1 MDMPPILEVK
11 NLKQYFVAGSGLFS
25 TATKTVKAV
34 DDVSF
39 SIQRGETL
47 GLVGESGCG
56 KTTLGRTILNLQKP
70 TSGEVIFEGQDLAKV
85 SEKEMRALRK
95 HLQIVF
101 QDPYG
106 SLNGRMAVGSLIR
119 EPLEV
124 HNMLDPAQRDEK
136 VKALLEAVGLRG
148 YYANRY
154 PHEFSGGQR
163 QRIAIARALATDP
176 SFIVLD
182 EPVSALD
189 VSVQSQV
196 LNLLFHLKLD
206 RQLTY
211 LFISHDLAVVRHISD
226 RIAVMYMG
234 KIVELAET
242 DELFE
247 HHLHPYTEALLGAM
261 PDIAARGR
269 KKKALLTGDLPSPI
283 NLPSGCRFHTRCKYS
298 TEACQ
303 QIEPT
308 LTEAAPGHFVAC
320 NRCQ

>member
-196 LNLLFHLKLD
+196 LNLLFHLKQD